1 LVVLRRDIRFWFA
14 VAMSLMLCSAC
25 VSENFEAAERNPGT
39 VKIADTL
46 GKFCAKLPR
55 LAYAELA
62 RHTVSNDWF
71 EVYQIDSGVWAIY
84 EPHQWQEVISY
95 LIVGTHSA
103 VLFDTG
109 NGLGNIKEV
118 IDQLTDKPV
127 TVINSHAHID
137 HIGGNFQF
145 DQIAS
150 ISTDFSI
157 DRSLGVDDVMVKEE
171 ASSAA
176 LCRPLPAGVTM
187 ESHKINPYKI
197 TKKIED
203 GSQLDLG
210 GRKLEV
216 LHIPGHTDD
225 SVALLDRAAGF
236 LWTGDSFYQGPIW
249 LFADETDLRA
259 YHDSIKT
266 LAALTP
272 DLTLLLPAHNT
283 PAVKPTIL
291 KDVLA
296 AFEQVISGRAKAI
309 PEWDGVIR
317 FQFEGFSF
325 LLRENFQPATLL

>member
-1 LVVLRRDIRFWFA
+1 LVVFRRDFRFPL
-14 VAMSLMLCSAC
+14 VVTLSLILSSAC
-25 VSENFEAAERNPGT
+25 VSENYGTAQDQPDT

-46 GKFCAKLPR
+46 GEFCAKLPR
-55 LAYAELA
+55 PAYAELTK
-62 RHTVSNDWF
+62 HTVSNGWF
-71 EVYQIDSGVWAIY
+71 EVYEIDAGIWAIY

-95 LIVGTHSA
+95 LIVGTQSA
-103 VLFDTG
+103 LLFDTG
-109 NGLGNIKEV
+109 NGLGNIKEI

-127 TVINSHAHID
+127 TVINSHSHID

-150 ISTDFSI
+150 VSTDFSI
-157 DRSLGVDDVMVKEE
+157 GRS
-171 ASSAA
+171 
-176 LCRPLPAGVTM
+176 GVTSD
-187 ESHKINPYKI
+187 SHTINPYKI
-197 TKKIED
+197 TNKIKD

-210 GRKLEV
+210 GRILEV

-259 YHDSIKT
+259 YHDSIKR

-272 DLTLLLPAHNT
+272 VLTLLLPAHNT
-283 PAVKPTIL
+283 PAVKPDVL
-291 KDVLA
+291 NDVLA
-296 AFEQVISGRAKAI
+296 AFEQVISGQAKAT

-325 LLRENFQPATLL
+325 LMQENFQ